1 MSRAEP
7 ADRMTRAV
15 VVAIIASALSVMLS
29 AGIRQGFG
37 LFLTPITAE
46 LGVGRETFGIAA
58 AISNLMFGI
67 PVMGFLAER
76 FGSRLVLGAGGA
88 VYAVGLLLV
97 TQWVATAG
105 LIAGLG
111 ILVGIGLAAT
121 TYVVV
126 LGALVQLVS
135 PRQRGTVFGIITAM
149 GSAGFLVMPPV
160 AQWLVDNYG
169 WQQAIRIEAVLILSV
184 VLLSLGLPGK
194 QKKERQT
201 AAGKVMEPEVPLWS
215 FVREGFTKPSY
226 LLLVSGF
233 VVCGFHIAFIGT
245 HLPVY
250 LEDHGIGH
258 IRGAALA
265 FIGAFNLV
273 GSLTFGWLADRL
285 PRRFLLSFIYGMRGV
300 VLLIYLLAPL
310 SVGSTLLFSA
320 AMGLLWLATVPVT
333 SGTVALLFGPK
344 YLAVMYGFVFFSHQV
359 GAFFGAWWSGRVY
372 DATGSYDLGFY
383 VSIALGLY
391 GLLVH
396 LPIREKPV
404 EMKLTQAHAAA

>member
-1 MSRAEP
+1 M
-7 ADRMTRAV
+7 
-15 VVAIIASALSVMLS
+15 
-29 AGIRQGFG
+29 
-37 LFLTPITAE
+37 
-46 LGVGRETFGIAA
+46 
-58 AISNLMFGI
+58 
-67 PVMGFLAER
+67 
-76 FGSRLVLGAGGA
+76 
-88 VYAVGLLLV
+88 LLL
-97 TQWVATAG
+97 TRWVATAG
-105 LIAGLG
+105 LITGLG

-135 PRQRGTVFGIITAM
+135 PRQRGIVFGIITAM

-169 WQQAIRIEAVLILSV
+169 WQQALRIEAVLILSV
-184 VLLSLGLPGK
+184 VLLAFGLPGR
-194 QKKERQT
+194 QKKGRET
-201 AAGKVMEPEVPLWS
+201 PAGRVMEPEVPLWS

-250 LEDHGIGH
+250 LEDNGIGH

-300 VLLIYLLAPL
+300 VLLIYLLTPITVA
-310 SVGSTLLFSA
+310 STLLFSG
-320 AMGLLWLATVPVT
+320 AMGPPVAGHGARDQRHDCPAVRPQVPGRHVRLR
-333 SGTVALLFGPK
+333 VLQP
-344 YLAVMYGFVFFSHQV
+344 
-359 GAFFGAWWSGRVY
+359 SGRRLLRRLVVRPGVRR
-372 DATGSYDLGFY
+372 DRFLRPWVLRCHRPGVVRLAG
-383 VSIALGLY
+383 ALADPG
-391 GLLVH
+391 
-396 LPIREKPV
+396 K
-404 EMKLTQAHAAA
+404 TD